1 MVGRL
6 WLNKC
11 QICHWCASSLLFM
24 PNGSNVLALFMR
36 WASRAFRTESR
47 LLCMSSIGMRRTSL
61 IEWPAWLKWSDT
73 GVVVLSCWWF
83 RIERRCSPK
92 RSLSWRLVSP
102 MYWRW
107 HLLHSMYQV
116 YKIFGVARY
125 GVRDF
130 SSFVGCKKSIVCL
143 TLSKKRTGKAAW
155 VVAFFNS
162 CRWLAGR
169 IFVRQ
174 CRMD

>member
-1 MVGRL
+1 MVL
-6 WLNKC
+6 D
-11 QICHWCASSLLFM
+11 
-24 PNGSNVLALFMR
+24 
-36 WASRAFRTESR
+36 
-47 LLCMSSIGMRRTSL
+47 RTSVFPKAFTEL
-61 IEWPAWLKWSDT
+61 AFGLSDVLKVAPFT
-73 GVVVLSCWWF
+73 F
-83 RIERRCSPK
+83 
-92 RSLSWRLVSP
+92 
-102 MYWRW
+102 
-107 HLLHSMYQV
+107 YQV

-143 TLSKKRTGKAAW
+143 TLLKKRTGKAAW

-162 CRWLAGR
+162 CRLLAGR

>member
-1 MVGRL
+1 MIGRL

-11 QICHWCASSLLFM
+11 QICHWRASSLLFM
-24 PNGSNVLALFMR
+24 PNGCNVLALFIR
-36 WASRAFRTESR
+36 WASRAFLTESR
-47 LLCMSSIGMRRTSL
+47 LLCISSIGIRRTSL

-73 GVVVLSCWWF
+73 GVVVPSCWSF

-107 HLLHSMYQV
+107 HLLHSITYMRFLEWQDMESV
-116 YKIFGVARY
+116 IFLVSL
-125 GVRDF
+125 V
-130 SSFVGCKKSIVCL
+130 VKKSIVCL

-155 VVAFFNS
+155 VVALFNS
-162 CRWLAGR
+162 CRLLARR
-169 IFVRQ
+169 IFVQQ